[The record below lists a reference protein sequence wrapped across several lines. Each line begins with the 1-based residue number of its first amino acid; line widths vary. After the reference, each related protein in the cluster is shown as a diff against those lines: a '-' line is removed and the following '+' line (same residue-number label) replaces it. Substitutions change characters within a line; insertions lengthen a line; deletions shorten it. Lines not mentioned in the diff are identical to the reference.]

1 MDINSLLITAAAV
14 ICLTSLASFIL
25 LLLYLGAVERAMRR
39 KRLGDDG
46 REEQPRELEIIAL
59 GPGTPMSELLGGA
72 KLWRQALRARY
83 SVVLIYTLAGLA
95 HVVVSALAF
104 RHAYRVAGDN
114 RLALALGVALL
125 WPLGQTYFTQ
135 LDKGI
140 PTKVLAGVVYLAAL
154 FWALESVPDVI
165 AKLADAPARFLFL
178 MAAFVPLIKIL
189 VMNRWLRVTGVTVL
203 VFAVSVAVGAFLAY
217 RLDALLS
224 AGPLV
229 VRVATAVVVLEGSAV
244 VGWLLVQW
252 FALCHERKWL
262 NDQTAVV
269 FNLWLIQTEWLTF
282 LMASAFG
289 AKGLW
294 ALLSF
299 PAYFATVRAGFYAR
313 RRLLRGRP
321 RDVRRLL
328 VLRTFSKGGCFEEW
342 AGEPGRGVG
351 ARVLLGLYRIF
362 DPNAG
367 LLQRIEKRWR
377 HVGSV
382 QLIAGPDLAAAYAD
396 VDEMVGWI
404 RGNLKDR
411 FIKSEDD
418 LTRRLAKLDTKPD
431 LDGRYRVNEFFCS
444 DWMWGRTLERLLK
457 LDEEKCSRE
466 EKRGREEK
474 HRQVVLVDARGLSEK
489 RQGVIHELQ
498 KLVED
503 FPLGQVVVA
512 VDGKTD
518 MPLFE
523 QKLAGFWKAKGAGSV
538 NQKPGSNRLHVYH
551 VGWSDHWFNRRSA
564 RRLFALLLRAADDG
578 AARGEVA

>member
-1 MDINSLLITAAAV
+1 MDTNLLLITAAAV
-14 ICLTSLASFIL
+14 LGVTSLASFVV

-39 KRLGDDG
+39 KRLGGDG
-46 REEQPRELEIIAL
+46 REKPPHDIEIIAL
-59 GPGTPMSELLGGA
+59 GPGTPMSELLGG
-72 KLWRQALRARY
+72 KRLWRRALRARY
-83 SVVLIYTLAGLA
+83 SAVLIYVLAGLA

-104 RHAYRVAGDN
+104 RHAYWVAGDDGM
-114 RLALALGVALL
+114 ALAVGVALL

-140 PTKVLAGVVYLAAL
+140 PTKVAAGALYLAAL
-154 FWALESVPDVI
+154 YWAVRMLPEVPAELGGVRP
-165 AKLADAPARFLFL
+165 LFLLL
-178 MAAFVPLIKIL
+178 MAAPVPLVKIL

-203 VFAVSVAVGAFLAY
+203 VFAVSVAVGVLLAY
-217 RLDALLS
+217 RLDATLS
-224 AGPLV
+224 AGPPV
-229 VRVATAVVVLEGSAV
+229 VRVAAAVLLSAGSAV
-244 VGWLLVQW
+244 VGWLLVRW

-282 LMASAFG
+282 LMTSAFG

-299 PAYFATVRAGFYAR
+299 PAYFVTVRAGFFAR
-313 RRLLRGRP
+313 RRLTGGSP
-321 RDVRRLL
+321 CDVRRLL
-328 VLRTFSKGGCFEEW
+328 VLRTFSKGGRFEEW
-342 AGEPGRGVG
+342 AGEPGRGGG

-396 VDEMVGWI
+396 VDEMVGWV
-404 RGNLKDR
+404 RGKLEDR
-411 FIKSEDD
+411 FIKDEED
-418 LTRRLAKLDTKPD
+418 LKRRFDELDTRPD

-457 LDEEKCSRE
+457 FDEEKRSRE
-466 EKRGREEK
+466 GKRS
-474 HRQVVLVDARGLSEK
+474 HVVLVDARGLSEK

-518 MPLFE
+518 MALFE
-523 QKLAGFWKAKGAGSV
+523 QKLADFWKAADAGSV
-538 NQKPGSNRLHVYH
+538 NRKSGANGLHVYH
-551 VGWSDHWFNRRSA
+551 VGWLDRWFNRRSA
-564 RRLFALLLRAADDG
+564 RRIFALLLRAADDG
-578 AARGEVA
+578 PARGEVA